1 MRKKTV
7 KRALAWLLCL
17 LGLAAG
23 RTSAAGEGIT
33 LRTVSCFGGTDPAA
47 DAYVQILKQYEAET
61 NNRVQD
67 YSTPSDE
74 AWKASVLNDFAAGNE
89 PDILFF
95 FAAGADSA
103 PILSRVVPVS
113 EINEAYPEMK
123 LPETEALREA
133 DGLVYAVPCRG
144 FWEGLYLRTDLFEAA
159 GAPIPEDWDS
169 LREAVRKLRAAGI
182 VPLAAS
188 LSDIPH
194 YVAEMAIL
202 ACATAEEQQR
212 RPRSLEEVPESWV
225 RAMEVIREL
234 QEMGAFPETTEAMDD
249 RAATEL
255 FIQGGAA
262 MRLDGSWLADAI
274 PEELMD
280 RLAVKAMPRRDGQ
293 GSAEAYIGGTSM
305 GFYLTRKAWKQEERR
320 AAAVALLRALTLP
333 ESLAM
338 LENRQMSGQLEASA
352 LALGQGRKMLPP
364 LQDAMNREA
373 RETWLLECIP
383 AVAEGKMTAEECW
396 RRVMA
401 LHPFDQ

>member
-1 MRKKTV
+1 
-7 KRALAWLLCL
+7 
-17 LGLAAG
+17 
-23 RTSAAGEGIT
+23 
-33 LRTVSCFGGTDPAA
+33 
-47 DAYVQILKQYEAET
+47 
-61 NNRVQD
+61 
-67 YSTPSDE
+67 
-74 AWKASVLNDFAAGNE
+74 
-89 PDILFF
+89 
-95 FAAGADSA
+95 
-103 PILSRVVPVS
+103 
-113 EINEAYPEMK
+113 
-123 LPETEALREA
+123 
-133 DGLVYAVPCRG
+133 
-144 FWEGLYLRTDLFEAA
+144 
-159 GAPIPEDWDS
+159 
-169 LREAVRKLRAAGI
+169 
-182 VPLAAS
+182 
-188 LSDIPH
+188 
-194 YVAEMAIL
+194 
-202 ACATAEEQQR
+202 
-212 RPRSLEEVPESWV
+212 
-225 RAMEVIREL
+225 
-234 QEMGAFPETTEAMDD
+234 
-249 RAATEL
+249 
-255 FIQGGAA
+255 